1 MKIEKGKRDGARVV
15 PHIGGDEKLSYK
27 DIDEN

>member
-15 PHIGGDEKLSYK
+15 PDSGGDEKLSYK